1 MFKNIVQKNY
11 NQVIQQFLYNE
22 GSSIILPNLKI
33 KKNFCLKNDITLI
46 NLNKNEEIKNIFL
59 KKRLK

>member
-11 NQVIQQFLYNE
+11 NQTIQQFLYNE
-22 GSSIILPNLKI
+22 GSSIILPDLLL
-33 KKNFCLKNDITLI
+33 KKNFCLKNDITLV
-46 NLNKNEEIKNIFL
+46 NLSKNEEIKKIFL